1 VSETRSI
8 RKSISFCDKA
18 ELKVLLVS
26 VGTTYRICFGDQTY
40 HIHITADIGG
50 GT

>member
-1 VSETRSI
+1 
-8 RKSISFCDKA
+8 
-18 ELKVLLVS
+18 LVS

-50 GT
+50 GTWIDWGSLLI